1 VKRNTLFSLLL
12 TSVLS
17 LVATFSTAQSAMLD
31 IPRDSQHA
39 TVLQKI
45 GITDIKVNYHRPLVK
60 DRKIWGK
67 VVPYDAVWRAGA
79 NENTIISF
87 SDPVSV
93 EGKSLDAGTYGL
105 HMIPGE
111 NDWIVIFSKNST
123 SWGAFTYKQDEDALR
138 VTVKPQPAEFHEALT
153 YDFDDVKE
161 NSAVLTM
168 RWEKLAVPVKIG
180 VNTTELVQ
188 ASLHNQLRGLA
199 QYTWDGWNDAA
210 NYLLV
215 NKLNMDDALTYCD
228 RSIQVEERFDN
239 LFTKSKVLT
248 AMGKK
253 DDADKT
259 LTAALAKADA
269 LQMHSYARQLQ
280 IDGQNEKAF
289 AIYRENAKKN
299 PNDWVVHMGL
309 GRMYSAQGDY
319 ANAAKEMRV
328 ALTGAPEPNKA
339 FLQNFVKRLDAKD
352 DINK

>member
-1 VKRNTLFSLLL
+1 MKRNILLLSCVVLFS
-12 TSVLS
+12 
-17 LVATFSTAQSAMLD
+17 VASTMAQSALLD

-39 TVLQKI
+39 TVLQKV

-60 DRKIWGK
+60 GRQIWGK
-67 VVPYDAVWRAGA
+67 LVPYDAVWRAGA
-79 NENTIISF
+79 NENTTISF
-87 SDPVSV
+87 SDPVNV
-93 EGKSLDAGTYGL
+93 EGKPLEAGTYGL
-105 HMIPGE
+105 HMIPGQS
-111 NDWIVIFSKNST
+111 DWIVIFSKNST

-138 VTVKPQPAEFHEALT
+138 VTVKPQPAEFHEALA
-153 YDFDDVKE
+153 YDFDDVKDD
-161 NSAVLTM
+161 SAVLTL

-180 VNTTELVQ
+180 VNTKELVQ
-188 ASLHNQLRGLA
+188 ANLHKQLRGFA
-199 QYTWDGWNDAA
+199 QYTWDGWDDAA
-210 NYLLV
+210 NYLLA

-239 LFTKSKVLT
+239 LYTKSKVLT
-248 AMGKK
+248 AIGRK
-253 DDADKT
+253 DEADKT
-259 LTAALAKADA
+259 LTTALAKANA

-299 PNDWVVHMGL
+299 PDAWIVHMGL

>member
-1 VKRNTLFSLLL
+1 MKRNILLLSCVVLFS
-12 TSVLS
+12 
-17 LVATFSTAQSAMLD
+17 VASTMAQSALLD

-39 TVLQKI
+39 TVLQKV

-60 DRKIWGK
+60 GRQIWGK

-79 NENTIISF
+79 NENTTISF
-87 SDPVSV
+87 SDPVNV
-93 EGKSLDAGTYGL
+93 EGKPLEAGTYGL
-105 HMIPGE
+105 HMIPGQS
-111 NDWIVIFSKNST
+111 DWIVIFSKNST

-138 VTVKPQPAEFHEALT
+138 VTVKPQPAEFHEALA
-153 YDFDDVKE
+153 YDFDDVKDD
-161 NSAVLTM
+161 SAVLTL

-180 VNTTELVQ
+180 VNTKELVQ
-188 ASLHNQLRGLA
+188 ANLHKQLRGFA
-199 QYTWDGWNDAA
+199 QYTWDGWDDAA
-210 NYLLV
+210 NYLLA
-215 NKLNMDDALTYCD
+215 NKLSMDDALTYCD

-239 LFTKSKVLT
+239 LYTKSKVLT
-248 AMGKK
+248 AIGRK
-253 DDADKT
+253 DEADKT
-259 LTAALAKADA
+259 LTAALAKANA

-299 PNDWVVHMGL
+299 PDAWIVHMGL

-339 FLQNFVKRLDAKD
+339 FLQNFVKRLDSKD

>member
-1 VKRNTLFSLLL
+1 MKRNILLLSCVVLFS
-12 TSVLS
+12 
-17 LVATFSTAQSAMLD
+17 VASTMAQSALLD

-39 TVLQKI
+39 TVLQKV

-60 DRKIWGK
+60 GRQIWGK

-79 NENTIISF
+79 NENTTISF
-87 SDPVSV
+87 SDPVNV
-93 EGKSLDAGTYGL
+93 EGKPLEAGTYGL
-105 HMIPGE
+105 HMIPGQS
-111 NDWIVIFSKNST
+111 DWIVIFSKNST

-138 VTVKPQPAEFHEALT
+138 VTVKPQPAEFHEALA
-153 YDFDDVKE
+153 YDFDDVKDD
-161 NSAVLTM
+161 SAILTL

-180 VNTTELVQ
+180 VNTKELVQ
-188 ASLHNQLRGLA
+188 ANLHKQLRGFA
-199 QYTWDGWNDAA
+199 QYTWDGWDDAA
-210 NYLLV
+210 NYLLA

-239 LFTKSKVLT
+239 LYTKSKVLT
-248 AMGKK
+248 AIGRK
-253 DDADKT
+253 DEADKT
-259 LTAALAKADA
+259 LTAALAKANA

-280 IDGQNEKAF
+280 IDGQHEKAF

-299 PNDWVVHMGL
+299 PDAWIVHMGL

-328 ALTGAPEPNKA
+328 ALAGAPEPNKA

>member
-1 VKRNTLFSLLL
+1 MKRNLLFSPFVLLFF
-12 TSVLS
+12 
-17 LVATFSTAQSAMLD
+17 ATLGMAQSALLD

-39 TVLQKI
+39 TVLQKV

-60 DRKIWGK
+60 GRQIWGK

-79 NENTIISF
+79 NENTTISF
-87 SDPVSV
+87 SDAVSV
-93 EGKSLDAGTYGL
+93 EGKLLDAGTYGL

-111 NDWIVIFSKNST
+111 KEWIVIFSKNST

-138 VTVKPQPAEFHEALT
+138 VTVKPQPAEFREALA
-153 YDFDDVKE
+153 YDFDDIKDD
-161 NSAVLTM
+161 SATLTM
-168 RWEKLAVPVKIG
+168 HWEKLGVPVKIW
-180 VNTTELVQ
+180 VNTKELVQ
-188 ASLHNQLRGLA
+188 ASLHKQLRGLA
-199 QYTWDGWNDAA
+199 QYTWDGWDDAA
-210 NYLLV
+210 NYLLAS
-215 NKLNMDDALTYCD
+215 KLNMDDALNYCD

-239 LFTKSKVLT
+239 LFTKSRVLT

-259 LTAALAKADA
+259 LTLALSKANA

-289 AIYRENAKKN
+289 AIYKENAKKN
-299 PNDWVVHMGL
+299 PNDWIVHMGL

-328 ALTGAPEPNKA
+328 ALTSAPEPNKA
-339 FLQNFVKRLDAKD
+339 FLQTFVKRLDAKD

>member
-1 VKRNTLFSLLL
+1 MKRNILLLSCVVLFS
-12 TSVLS
+12 
-17 LVATFSTAQSAMLD
+17 VASTMAQSALLD

-39 TVLQKI
+39 TVLQKV

-60 DRKIWGK
+60 GRQIWGK

-79 NENTIISF
+79 NENTTISF
-87 SDPVSV
+87 SDPVNV
-93 EGKSLDAGTYGL
+93 EGKPLEAGTYGL
-105 HMIPGE
+105 HMIPGQS
-111 NDWIVIFSKNST
+111 DWIVIFSKNST

-138 VTVKPQPAEFHEALT
+138 VTVKPQPAEFHEALA
-153 YDFDDVKE
+153 YDFDDVKDD
-161 NSAVLTM
+161 SAVLTL

-180 VNTTELVQ
+180 VNTKELVQ
-188 ASLHNQLRGLA
+188 ANLHKQLRGFA
-199 QYTWDGWNDAA
+199 QYTWDGWDDAA
-210 NYLLV
+210 NYLLA

-239 LFTKSKVLT
+239 LYTKSKVLT
-248 AMGKK
+248 AIGRK
-253 DDADKT
+253 DEADKT
-259 LTAALAKADA
+259 LTTALAKANA

-299 PNDWVVHMGL
+299 PDAWIVHMGL

-328 ALTGAPEPNKA
+328 ALAGAPEPNKA

>member
-1 VKRNTLFSLLL
+1 MKRNILLSLLAAL
-12 TSVLS
+12 LS
-17 LVATFSTAQSAMLD
+17 LVATLSTAQSALLD

-39 TVLQKI
+39 TVLQKV

-60 DRKIWGK
+60 GRQIWGK

-79 NENTIISF
+79 NENTTISF
-87 SDPVSV
+87 SDAVNV
-93 EGKSLDAGTYGL
+93 EGKPLDAGTYGL

-111 NDWIVIFSKNST
+111 KEWIVIFSKNST

-138 VTVKPQPAEFHEALT
+138 VTVKPQAAAFREALA
-153 YDFDDVKE
+153 YDFDDIKDD
-161 NSAVLTM
+161 SATLTM
-168 RWEKLAVPVKIG
+168 SWEKLAVPVKIG
-180 VNTTELVQ
+180 VNTKELVQ
-188 ASLHNQLRGLA
+188 ASLHKQLRGFA
-199 QYTWDGWNDAA
+199 QYTWDGWDDAA
-210 NYLLV
+210 NYLLA
-215 NKLNMDDALTYCD
+215 NKLSMDDALNYCD

-253 DDADKT
+253 DEADKT
-259 LTAALAKADA
+259 LNTALAKASA

-280 IDGQNEKAF
+280 IDGQSDKAF
-289 AIYRENAKKN
+289 AVYKENAKKN
-299 PNDWVVHMGL
+299 PNDWIVHMGL

>member
-1 VKRNTLFSLLL
+1 MKRNILLLSCVVLFS
-12 TSVLS
+12 
-17 LVATFSTAQSAMLD
+17 VASTMAQSALLD

-39 TVLQKI
+39 TVLQKV

-60 DRKIWGK
+60 GRQIWGK

-79 NENTIISF
+79 NENTTISF
-87 SDPVSV
+87 SDPVNV
-93 EGKSLDAGTYGL
+93 EGKPLEAGTYGL
-105 HMIPGE
+105 HMIPGQS
-111 NDWIVIFSKNST
+111 DWIVIFSKNST

-138 VTVKPQPAEFHEALT
+138 VTVKPQPAEFHEALA
-153 YDFDDVKE
+153 YDFDDVKDD
-161 NSAVLTM
+161 SAVLTL

-180 VNTTELVQ
+180 VNTKELVQ
-188 ASLHNQLRGLA
+188 ANLHKQLRGFA
-199 QYTWDGWNDAA
+199 QYTWDGWDDAA
-210 NYLLV
+210 NYLLA

-239 LFTKSKVLT
+239 LYTKSKVLT
-248 AMGKK
+248 AIGRK
-253 DDADKT
+253 DEADKT
-259 LTAALAKADA
+259 LTAALAKANA

-280 IDGQNEKAF
+280 IDGQHEKAF

-299 PNDWVVHMGL
+299 PDAWIVHMGL

>member
-1 VKRNTLFSLLL
+1 MKRNILLLSCVVLFS
-12 TSVLS
+12 
-17 LVATFSTAQSAMLD
+17 VASTMAQSALLD

-39 TVLQKI
+39 TVLQKV

-60 DRKIWGK
+60 GRQIWGK
-67 VVPYDAVWRAGA
+67 LVPYDAVWRAGA
-79 NENTIISF
+79 NENTTISF
-87 SDPVSV
+87 SDPVNV
-93 EGKSLDAGTYGL
+93 EGKPLEAGTYGL
-105 HMIPGE
+105 HMIPGQS
-111 NDWIVIFSKNST
+111 DWIVIFSKNST

-138 VTVKPQPAEFHEALT
+138 VTVKPQPAEFHEALA
-153 YDFDDVKE
+153 YDFDDVKDD
-161 NSAVLTM
+161 SAVLTL

-180 VNTTELVQ
+180 VNTKELVQ
-188 ASLHNQLRGLA
+188 ANLHKQLRGFA
-199 QYTWDGWNDAA
+199 QYTWDGWDDAA
-210 NYLLV
+210 NYLLA

-239 LFTKSKVLT
+239 LYTKSKVLT
-248 AMGKK
+248 AIGRK
-253 DDADKT
+253 DEADKT
-259 LTAALAKADA
+259 LTAALAKANA

-299 PNDWVVHMGL
+299 PDAWIVHMGL

-328 ALTGAPEPNKA
+328 ALAGAPEPNKA